1 MIAVPGALHQ
11 DAIVTLVS
19 QFETRL
25 QEFAM
30 FRLTIITSVLAAA
43 GMAALPNPVS
53 PDPESPRPIEAVDTV
68 FIEDMTWMEV
78 RDAMRTGK
86 KTVIVATGGVEQN
99 GPYLVTGKHNV
110 VLRGTTEAIAR
121 KLGDAL
127 VAPIVPFV
135 PEGDIDPPTVH
146 MKYPGTVSVTEETYR
161 ALLTDICRSY
171 RTHGFETIVL
181 IGDSG
186 GNQKGL
192 KAVAEALNQKWSA
205 SVRATRIHY
214 IPEYYDFGGVA
225 KWLEEQGIKQTPE
238 GLHDDFAM
246 TAMMM
251 AVDPASVRTE
261 QRIKAGNFRING
273 VNLAP
278 AEKTIQ
284 WGKRIIDFR
293 AEATV
298 KALRKATK

>member
-1 MIAVPGALHQ
+1 
-11 DAIVTLVS
+11 
-19 QFETRL
+19 
-25 QEFAM
+25 M
-30 FRLTIITSVLAAA
+30 FRLTIVASVLAAA
-43 GMAALPNPVS
+43 GVTALPDPVS
-53 PDPESPRPIEAVDTV
+53 PDPDSPRPIDAVDTV

-78 RDAMRTGK
+78 RDAMRAGK

-135 PEGDIDPPTVH
+135 PEGDIEPPTVH
-146 MKYPGTVSVTEETYR
+146 MKYPGTVSVTEETYQ
-161 ALLTDICRSY
+161 ALLTDICHSY
-171 RTHGFETIVL
+171 RTHGFESIVL

-192 KAVAEALNQKWSA
+192 KAVAEKLNRMWEKTS
-205 SVRATRIHY
+205 RETRIHY
-214 IPEYYDFGGVA
+214 IPEYYNFPAVA
-225 KWLEEQGIKQTPE
+225 KWLEEQGIKQAPE

-251 AVDPASVRTE
+251 AVDPVSVRTE

-273 VNLAP
+273 VDLAP